1 MLLSERDTTRRS
13 SHSQLFIKSIHA
25 EEGHGQMCQK
35 DKSSSVTNVAFFRSL
50 AIKMS
55 FNTRSK
61 VVSLLCR
68 QVEAAPLVCFLS
80 SSVIELG

>member
-1 MLLSERDTTRRS
+1 
-13 SHSQLFIKSIHA
+13 
-25 EEGHGQMCQK
+25 MCQK